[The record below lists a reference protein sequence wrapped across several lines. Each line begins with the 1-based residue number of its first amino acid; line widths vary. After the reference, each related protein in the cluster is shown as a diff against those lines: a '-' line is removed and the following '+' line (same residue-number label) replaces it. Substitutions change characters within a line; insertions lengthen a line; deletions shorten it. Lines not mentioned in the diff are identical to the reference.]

1 MTKRALRRTIAIFLI
16 NTMFVLLSAAIV
28 KNNGIVLFLIPIII
42 DYILLAS
49 IETSHEKAE
58 KELALSE
65 GLFEYSARF
74 IDL

>member
-1 MTKRALRRTIAIFLI
+1 MTKRTLRRTIAIFLI
-16 NTMFVLLSAAIV
+16 NTMLVLLSAVIV
-28 KNNGIVLFLIPIII
+28 KNHRIALFLIPIII

-65 GLFEYSARF
+65 GLLEYSARF